1 MVNCRN
7 LYDVIVCLSSFLLLA
22 STICGVHVLALFTS
36 VHFIIAL
43 ELAMDC
49 CRWKSSDRH
58 RDACLVDY
66 YYDGYGYSY
75 YDDGSYNYNYGARM
89 RRPSNGDE
97 YDVGYYDDSGYE
109 DIVSANLAADA
120 ETSLDVRENFADV
133 WLWSE
138 LVAGYA
144 AAAPCV
150 YTAPYACTDRYTCSQ
165 AVDRFLHVRVHCIAV
180 RSMAVCGWVVALRGV
195 CAAVCSHYQ
204 RRD

>member
-1 MVNCRN
+1 M
-7 LYDVIVCLSSFLLLA
+7 
-22 STICGVHVLALFTS
+22 ICGVHVLALFTFA
-36 VHFIIAL
+36 HFIIAL

-120 ETSLDVRENFADV
+120 ETSPLDVRENFADV

-144 AAAPCV
+144 AAVCV
-150 YTAPYACTDRYTCSQ
+150 YGTLCVYRQ
-165 AVDRFLHVRVHCIAV
+165 IHL
-180 RSMAVCGWVVALRGV
+180 
-195 CAAVCSHYQ
+195 
-204 RRD
+204 